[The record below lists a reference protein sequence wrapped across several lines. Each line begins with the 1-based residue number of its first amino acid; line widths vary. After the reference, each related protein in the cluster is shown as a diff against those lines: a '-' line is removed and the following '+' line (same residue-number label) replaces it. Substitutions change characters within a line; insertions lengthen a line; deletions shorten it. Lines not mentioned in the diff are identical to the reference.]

1 MGPDRAEESGGLQY
15 ERTALAHWRT
25 MLAAAAV
32 GLLIVRQSEQ
42 GAERV
47 IATLGVATAL
57 FVLGAI
63 GFLRQAALHHGRA
76 PARHRTMAGV
86 LAALVVLQ
94 VTGLVVVL

>member
-1 MGPDRAEESGGLQY
+1 MSDRGPGDGGLQY

-25 MLAAAAV
+25 MLAAAVV

-47 IATLGVATAL
+47 IATIGVAGAL
-57 FVLGAI
+57 LVLGAA
-63 GFLRQAALHHGRA
+63 GFRRQSALHRGEA

-86 LAALVVLQ
+86 LTALVVLQ
-94 VTGLVVVL
+94 AIGLVVVL